1 MILDTDDHATYM
13 VAANDQYRILHKSE
27 SILLPYEKMFL
38 LTKPAKMFV
47 CCRFSNGNHNYSYT
61 FEVDNDV
68 DDGTKDNEDDQGVNL
83 SMVKMA
89 RTILF

>member
-1 MILDTDDHATYM
+1 MT
-13 VAANDQYRILHKSE
+13 
-27 SILLPYEKMFL
+27 SIGFFTNQSPFYCHIKKMLL

>member
-1 MILDTDDHATYM
+1 MTSIGFFTNQSPFYCHMKRCSSLQSRRKCLS
-13 VAANDQYRILHKSE
+13 AAASQ
-27 SILLPYEKMFL
+27 
-38 LTKPAKMFV
+38 
-47 CCRFSNGNHNYSYT
+47 NGNHNYSYT

>member
-1 MILDTDDHATYM
+1 MTSIGFFTNQSPFYCHMKRCSSLQSRRKCLS
-13 VAANDQYRILHKSE
+13 AAASQMETI
-27 SILLPYEKMFL
+27 I
-38 LTKPAKMFV
+38 TV
-47 CCRFSNGNHNYSYT
+47 I
-61 FEVDNDV
+61 DNDV